1 MSADK
6 YIKIKSTN
14 NRDGTTNFNKGQQNI
29 SNYIMD
35 NEKCIYNIQAAVEY
49 MENEEK
55 THSPDTYKRLV
66 SGWQCD
72 PDTVSD
78 DFRFAEQKYH
88 AIKQER
94 LQNGH
99 KANVAFHFINSFQGH
114 PDPALVHA
122 MGVEFVKR
130 FVGDD
135 FQAIICTHTNTAN
148 YHNHILVNAY
158 SLTDPPKKFRDEYN
172 LYKKA
177 REIMNEISLEN
188 GLPIIM
194 SEEKRPY
201 RSWGE
206 MLDKDEYQSYKNQL
220 KEDIKAA
227 STITDN
233 YATFLDNMSS
243 FGYEIIHNKASTSF
257 KKDEISIRDTT
268 LGTSFT
274 KKSLEYN
281 WLTQQ
286 KKLEYAE
293 MLKQLDQI
301 RLESIAKYKKYDPIL
316 VPIWD
321 EFGNRQSY
329 LKRLFLLIKN
339 FISTISDAYYS
350 EELSEKYP
358 NNIIFQSSLKRLD
371 KVTHAIELIDKY
383 SIRSDV
389 GLKNTIQ
396 EIGGELNLIKQDLQY
411 TNNYISNAEPLI
423 NDIEYLKE
431 LEALLIEAGFNLNA
445 ISLPVFDSETIR
457 KNLTDLN
464 PMTSKTKSRLYKK
477 MHTST
482 YRLAV
487 PFNQINQDEAK
498 EIIDFLRK
506 PDKQK
511 CKPKLLLS
519 SDEYAVHLAQKDLAT
534 VLELS
539 NIDDH
544 KPATQEQLDL
554 LTVLLKNE
562 IERLDSLT
570 VKTVDEQNELLT
582 LKAFDSQI
590 NPLTLS
596 ISVVD
601 RILSKLAKN
610 PFPAPQKP
618 TPCYDKLKR
627 ATTEQFKL
635 ICQIKRAY
643 PNEFEH
649 LNPSQFSSTD
659 ASRFITY
666 ALSKHD
672 DVFHECLA
680 TKSEKFDLSILSP
693 DLKVLI
699 KEYRQVK
706 SNTLAYGIDTPEK
719 ANEFIEKYTNIK
731 DSITEKEVSLE
742 IITSKYKELRYIERL
757 LNEVNKPSYVYG
769 AVYSGDSEEFMY
781 SKSNLGSQQLDRLLE
796 IKQIIEP
803 ILRKTDFSNLSN
815 ASISSNVY
823 TPPSPQIKNI
833 LIELNKF
840 FPSEINVS
848 TASEFEALKYIKN
861 LLEKDEINKELERLL
876 VKELSEQKTVDKEKF
891 EKYKKKLLE
900 LPN

>member
-14 NRDGTTNFNKGQQNI
+14 NKDGTANFNKGQKAT
-29 SNYIMD
+29 STYIMD
-35 NEKCIYNIQAAVEY
+35 DEKCIYNVQAAVEY

-55 THSPDTYKRLV
+55 TYSPDTYKRLV

-88 AIKQER
+88 AVKQEH

-130 FVGDD
+130 FVGDE

-194 SEEKRPY
+194 SEEKQPY

-206 MLDKDEYQSYKNQL
+206 ILDKNESKTYKNQL
-220 KEDIKAA
+220 KEDIIAA
-227 STITDN
+227 SIVTDN
-233 YATFLDNMSS
+233 YITFLDKMSS
-243 FGYEIIHNKASTSF
+243 FGYEIIQNKSSTSF
-257 KKDEISIRDTT
+257 RKDDISIRDTT
-268 LGTSFT
+268 LGSAFT
-274 KKSLEYN
+274 KKSLEHK

-286 KKLEYAE
+286 KKLEYAKMMKSLE
-293 MLKQLDQI
+293 QT
-301 RLESIAKYKKYDPIL
+301 RLENITKYKRYDPIL

-321 EFGNRQSY
+321 ELGNRQSY

-339 FISTISDAYYS
+339 FLSTISDAYYS

-358 NNIIFQSSLKRLD
+358 NNIVFQSSLKRLD
-371 KVTHAIELIDKY
+371 KVNHAIELLDKY
-383 SIRSDV
+383 EIRSDV
-389 GLKNTIQ
+389 GLKNMIQ
-396 EIGGELNLIKQDLQY
+396 EIGGELNQVKQDLQY
-411 TNNYISNAEPLI
+411 TNNYISNLEPLI

-431 LEALLIEAGFNLNA
+431 LETLLLEAGFNLNS

-457 KNLTDLN
+457 RNIANLN
-464 PMTSKTKSRLYKK
+464 PMTPKTKSRLYKK
-477 MHTST
+477 MHTSN
-482 YRLAV
+482 YRLSV
-487 PFNQINQDEAK
+487 PFNQISQDEAK
-498 EIIDFLRK
+498 EILEFLRE
-506 PDKQK
+506 PDKQ

-519 SDEYAVHLAQKDLAT
+519 PDEYVSNLAQKDLSA

-539 NIDDH
+539 NMDDN
-544 KPATQEQLDL
+544 KPVTQEQLEL
-554 LTVLLKNE
+554 LAVLLKNE
-562 IERLDSLT
+562 IERLESLV
-570 VKTVDEQNELLT
+570 VKTPGEQQELLT
-582 LKAFDSQI
+582 LKAFDSRI
-590 NPLTLS
+590 NLSTLS
-596 ISVVD
+596 VNMAD

-618 TPCYDKLKR
+618 VPCYDELEQ
-627 ATTEQFKL
+627 ATIEQFKL
-635 ICQIKRAY
+635 ICQIKKAY

-649 LNPSQFSSTD
+649 IKPSHFSVTD
-659 ASRFITY
+659 ASRLITY

-672 DVFHECLA
+672 DVFNECLL
-680 TKSEKFDLSILSP
+680 TKGEKFDLSTLSP
-693 DLKVLI
+693 DLKALI

-706 SNTLAYGIDTPEK
+706 LNIMAYGIDSPEQ
-719 ANEFIEKYTNIK
+719 ANEFIEKYTK
-731 DSITEKEVSLE
+731 SKTSITQKEVNLE
-742 IITSKYKELRYIERL
+742 IVTSKYKEIKYIERL
-757 LNEVNKPSYVYG
+757 LNEVNKPAYVYG
-769 AVYSGDSEEFMY
+769 AVYGGDGSEFMY

-796 IKQIIEP
+796 IKQIVEP
-803 ILRKTDFSNLSN
+803 ILKKTDFSNLSN
-815 ASISSNVY
+815 ANISSNVY

-840 FPSEINVS
+840 FPSEINAS
-848 TASEFEALKYIKN
+848 TASEFEAFQYIKN
-861 LLEKDEINKELERLL
+861 ILEKDEINKELERLL
-876 VKELSEQKTVDKEKF
+876 SKEVTDEEKF
-891 EKYKKKLLE
+891 ENFKKKLLE